1 MEAGTVA
8 AALTSALTTVA
19 SDAVAAIIS
28 VVPVAAT
35 VLGAMFVV
43 SAGIKAFKKVGGR

>member
-1 MEAGTVA
+1 MEGATAASALVAG
-8 AALTSALTTVA
+8 LTTVA

-28 VVPVAAT
+28 VIPPAAT

-43 SAGIKAFKKVGGR
+43 GVGIKAFKKVSGR